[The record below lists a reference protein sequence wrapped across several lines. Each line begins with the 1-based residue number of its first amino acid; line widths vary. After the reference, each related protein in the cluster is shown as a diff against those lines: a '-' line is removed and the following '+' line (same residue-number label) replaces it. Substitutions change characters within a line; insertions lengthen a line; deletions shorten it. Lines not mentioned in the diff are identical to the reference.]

1 MLSDARA
8 LEEAG
13 ADMVLME
20 AVPARLAAQ
29 ITAALDVP
37 TIGIGAGVECSGQV
51 LVLHD
56 MLDVFP
62 GRKAKFVRNFMQDAG
77 QGGAVS
83 IGQAISSYVQAVK
96 DRSFPAEEHSF

>member
-1 MLSDARA
+1 MLSDART

-29 ITAALDVP
+29 VTEALDVP
-37 TIGIGAGVECSGQV
+37 TIGIGAGVHCSGQV

-77 QGGAVS
+77 EGAPVS
-83 IGQAISSYVQAVK
+83 IGQTVSSYVQAVK